1 MNDLERLL
9 AGAADPAADAA
20 GAASAAGAAA
30 DPSASAA
37 MRRLRVALASRA
49 QEQNLLDVAYRT
61 VDTPVGELLIAAT
74 PLGLIRVAYARQ
86 DHDAVLAAL
95 ARDVSPR
102 VLFAP
107 AKLDDAARQFD
118 DYFTRRRR
126 GFDLAVDLQLAG
138 GFRRTVLEHLPDVSY
153 GRTVSYGEF
162 AAEVGHPRAARAVGT
177 ACATN
182 PLPLLIPCHRVVLSD
197 GSPGAYIGGP
207 EIKRALLDL
216 EHAAAA

>member
-20 GAASAAGAAA
+20 DAPAPATAAA
-30 DPSASAA
+30 HTADAA
-37 MRRLRVALASRA
+37 MQRLRSAIASGA
-49 QEQNLLDVAYRT
+49 HEQNLLDIAYRT
-61 VDTPVGELLIAAT
+61 VDTPVGQLLIAAT
-74 PLGLIRVAYARQ
+74 PLGLVRVAYVRQ
-86 DHDAVLAAL
+86 DHDAVLTSL
-95 ARDVSPR
+95 AQDVSPR

-107 AKLDDAARQFD
+107 ARLDDAARQFD
-118 DYFTRRRR
+118 DYFTRRRQ
-126 GFDLAVDLQLAG
+126 GFDLAVDLQLAS
-138 GFRRTVLEHLPDVSY
+138 GFRRSVLEHLPDVGY
-153 GRTVSYGEF
+153 GRTVSYGEL

-182 PLPLLIPCHRVVLSD
+182 PLPLVIPCHRVVLSD